1 MGDIMLKRLPVLL
14 LSLIIL
20 FNTQICA
27 GAVSVSAQSAVLIEA
42 STGKILYENNA
53 YEKLPMASTT
63 KIMTAVTVLEN
74 AVLTDTVTVSANAAA
89 TEGSSMYLES
99 GEKITVL
106 ELLYGLMLSSGNDAA
121 NALAEHVSGNGA
133 DFPLLM
139 NQIAERIGMKSSNFV
154 TPSGLDESE
163 HYSTAYDMAILT
175 AYALKNDVFR
185 KIVSTRS
192 KTVGEGEDT
201 HYLVNHNKLLG
212 RYKYC
217 IGVKTGYTM
226 KSGRCLVSAAEKD
239 GVRLI
244 AVTLN
249 DRNDWNDHIEMLD
262 YGFSCCEYAKFSDK
276 AETFTLP
283 VAGNGNTTVTEFKPF
298 GKMLFGSEVCSVTRV
313 IEMPRFLY
321 PPIYRGTVVGYSNYY
336 INGELAESIEILA
349 DSDVGKVEEK
359 SVFGKLAKW
368 FADILLTERNKR
380 YG

>member
-1 MGDIMLKRLPVLL
+1 MGDIMQKRLAVLL
-14 LSLIIL
+14 LSVIML

-27 GAVSVSAQSAVLIEA
+27 DAVSVSAQSAVLIEA

-53 YEKLPMASTT
+53 YQKMSMASTT

-74 AVLTDTVTVSANAAA
+74 TVLSDTVTVSAEAAA
-89 TEGSSMYLES
+89 TEGSSMYLKS

-121 NALAEHVSGNGA
+121 NALAEYVGESREGFA
-133 DFPLLM
+133 VLM
-139 NQIAERIGMKSSNFV
+139 NETADKIGMESSNFV
-154 TPSGLDESE
+154 TPSGLDDSE
-163 HYSTAYDMAILT
+163 HYSTAYDMAKLT
-175 AYALKNDVFR
+175 AYALQNDIFR
-185 KIVSTRS
+185 KIVSTKS
-192 KTVGEGEDT
+192 ITVGDGEDT
-201 HYLVNHNKLLG
+201 HYLANHNKLLN

-226 KSGRCLVSAAEKD
+226 KSGRCLVSAAEKN

-249 DRNDWNDHIEMLD
+249 DRNDWADHTQMLD
-262 YGFSCCEYAKFSDK
+262 YGFTCCEYAKFSDE

-283 VAGNGNTTVTEFKPF
+283 VAGLGTTTVTEFKPF

-321 PPIYRGTVVGYSNYY
+321 APIYKGTVVGYSNYY

-349 DSDVGKVEEK
+349 DSDVGEPEK
-359 SVFGKLAKW
+359 LSFFGKLAKW

>member
-1 MGDIMLKRLPVLL
+1 MGDTMQKKLTVLI
-14 LSLIIL
+14 LSFVML
-20 FNTQICA
+20 FNMQICA
-27 GAVSVSAQSAVLIEA
+27 GALSVSAQSAVLIEA
-42 STGKILYENNA
+42 STGRILYENNA
-53 YEKLPMASTT
+53 YAKMPMASTT

-74 AVLTDTVTVSANAAA
+74 TVLTDTVTVSAQAAA
-89 TEGSSMYLES
+89 TEGSSMYLKS

-121 NALAEHVSGNGA
+121 NALAEYVGDSRENFA
-133 DFPLLM
+133 VLM
-139 NQIAERIGMKSSNFV
+139 NQTADKIGMESSNFV
-154 TPSGLDESE
+154 TPSGLDDTQ
-163 HYSTAYDMAILT
+163 HYSTAYDMAKLT
-175 AYALKNDVFR
+175 AYALENDVFK

-192 KTVGEGEDT
+192 ITVGEGEDT
-201 HYLVNHNKLLG
+201 HYLANHNKLLS

-249 DRNDWNDHIEMLD
+249 DRNDWADHIEMLD
-262 YGFSCCEYAKFSDK
+262 YGFTCCEYAKFSDK

-283 VAGNGNTTVTEFKPF
+283 VAGIGTTTVTEFKPF
-298 GKMLFGSEVCSVTRV
+298 GKILFDSEVCSVTRV
-313 IEMPRFLY
+313 VEMPRFLY
-321 PPIYRGTVVGYSNYY
+321 PPVYRGTVVGYSNYY

-349 DSDVGKVEEK
+349 DSDVGEAKEL
-359 SVFGKLAKW
+359 SFWGKFAKW